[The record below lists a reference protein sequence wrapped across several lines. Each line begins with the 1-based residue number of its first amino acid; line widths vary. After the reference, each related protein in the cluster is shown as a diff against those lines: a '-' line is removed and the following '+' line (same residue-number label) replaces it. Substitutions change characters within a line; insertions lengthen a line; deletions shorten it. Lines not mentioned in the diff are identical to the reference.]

1 MFLKRFAIHS
11 ETNAARRGKRLLTA
25 AADKSTQQAGE
36 QFAGESRA
44 LAMSSIGSA
53 TASQQLFSPQK
64 MLQNELTSEVK
75 AGTISSADQSALS
88 SALDDIDKAMQ
99 SSKPSAGSRPSP
111 DEMKS
116 KINDLIA
123 GEVSSGKLTSDQ
135 ADELKNVFS
144 NAFKGGPGGAG
155 GPPPGAG
162 GAGGAGGSKSS
173 EDTDPADS
181 NGDGTVSAIEQA
193 AYDAANPASSDSAS
207 SSDSDVTKLLQNFLD
222 SLKESQ
228 SKNSTYGG
236 TGSSLASKLEA
247 LIVNY
252 QA

>member
-1 MFLKRFAIHS
+1 
-11 ETNAARRGKRLLTA
+11 
-25 AADKSTQQAGE
+25 
-36 QFAGESRA
+36 
-44 LAMSSIGSA
+44 MSSIGSA

-75 AGTISSADQSALS
+75 AGKISSSDQSALS
-88 SALDDIDKAMQ
+88 SALDDIDSAMK

-116 KINDLIA
+116 KIDDLIA

-144 NAFKGGPGGAG
+144 NAFKGGQGGAGGPSGAG
-155 GPPPGAG
+155 GPPPG

-193 AYDAANPASSDSAS
+193 AYDAANPASSDSTSSTS
-207 SSDSDVTKLLQNFLD
+207 SSDSDTTKLLQSFLD
-222 SLKESQ
+222 SLKETQ
-228 SKNSTYGG
+228 SKNATYGG
-236 TGSSLASKLEA
+236 NGTSLASKLES

>member
-1 MFLKRFAIHS
+1 
-11 ETNAARRGKRLLTA
+11 
-25 AADKSTQQAGE
+25 
-36 QFAGESRA
+36 
-44 LAMSSIGSA
+44 MSSIGSA

-64 MLQNELTSEVK
+64 MLQDELASEVK
-75 AGTISSADQSALS
+75 AGTISSSDQSALS
-88 SALDDIDKAMQ
+88 SALNDIDSAMK
-99 SSKPSAGSRPSP
+99 SSKPSAGSRLSP

-123 GEVSSGKLTSDQ
+123 SEVSSGKLTSDQ

-144 NAFKGGPGGAG
+144 NAFKGGQGGAGGAGGPSGAG
-155 GPPPGAG
+155 GPPPGGAG

-193 AYDAANPASSDSAS
+193 AYDAANPASSDSTSSSSSTS
-207 SSDSDVTKLLQNFLD
+207 SSDSDTTKLLQSFLD
-222 SLKESQ
+222 SLKETQ
-228 SKNSTYGG
+228 SKNATYGG
-236 TGSSLASKLEA
+236 NGTSLASKLEA

>member
-1 MFLKRFAIHS
+1 
-11 ETNAARRGKRLLTA
+11 
-25 AADKSTQQAGE
+25 
-36 QFAGESRA
+36 
-44 LAMSSIGSA
+44 MSSIGSA
-53 TASQQLFSPQK
+53 TASQQSFSPLK
-64 MLQNELTSEVK
+64 MLQTELASEVK
-75 AGTISSADQSALS
+75 AGTISSSDQSALS
-88 SALDDIDKAMQ
+88 SALDDIDQAMQ

-116 KINDLIA
+116 KIDDLIA
-123 GEVSSGKLTSDQ
+123 GEVSSGKLTSEQ

-144 NAFKGGPGGAG
+144 SAFKGGPGGAG
-155 GPPPGAG
+155 GPPPGG

-173 EDTDPADS
+173 EETDPADS

-193 AYDAANPASSDSAS
+193 AYDATNTTSSDSTS
-207 SSDSDVTKLLQNFLD
+207 SSDSDVTKLLQSFLD

-228 SKNSTYGG
+228 SKNSTYGNG
-236 TGSSLASKLEA
+236 GSTLASKLEA

>member
-1 MFLKRFAIHS
+1 
-11 ETNAARRGKRLLTA
+11 
-25 AADKSTQQAGE
+25 
-36 QFAGESRA
+36 
-44 LAMSSIGSA
+44 MSSIGSA
-53 TASQQLFSPQK
+53 TTSQQLFSPQK
-64 MLQNELTSEVK
+64 MLQDELASEVK
-75 AGTISSADQSALS
+75 AGTISSSDQSALS
-88 SALDDIDKAMQ
+88 SALDDIDSAMK

-135 ADELKNVFS
+135 AEELKTVFS
-144 NAFKGGPGGAG
+144 NAFKGGQGGAGGPSGAGGAG
-155 GPPPGAG
+155 GPPPG

-193 AYDAANPASSDSAS
+193 AYDAANPASSDSTSSSS

-222 SLKESQ
+222 SLKETQ

-236 TGSSLASKLEA
+236 NGTSLASKLEA